1 MYLLFFNWR
10 IVALQCCVSFCS
22 TTTCIT
28 CKYTDIPSLLSLLQH
43 PFRHTELPVLLNSFP
58 LAVYFAGA
66 NVYMSVLLSVSS
78 HPLLLLCLQV
88 RSLYLHLTLVRMAL
102 IKKSANSECWRGCGE
117 KGTLPLL
124 VGM

>member
-1 MYLLFFNWR
+1 M
-10 IVALQCCVSFCS
+10 
-22 TTTCIT
+22 
-28 CKYTDIPSLLSLLQH
+28 DIPSALSLLQD
-43 PFRHTELPVLLNSFP
+43 PFRLFITEHHTELPVLLNSFP

-88 RSLYLHLTLVRMAL
+88 HSLYLHLTLVRMAL
-102 IKKSANSECWRGCGE
+102 IKKSTNSKCWRGCGE